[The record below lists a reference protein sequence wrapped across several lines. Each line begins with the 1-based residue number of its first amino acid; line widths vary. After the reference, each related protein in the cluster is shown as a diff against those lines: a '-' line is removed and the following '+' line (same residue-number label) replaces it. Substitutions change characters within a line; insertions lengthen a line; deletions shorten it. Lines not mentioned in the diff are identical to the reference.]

1 MNDQKCREFI
11 EKLLKDLWAARTEAE
26 ENSGVFPGTKV
37 KQARA
42 EASTAQWF
50 ANKLGSANIKYSKM
64 QPKDLPDAGAHVERS
79 GGVNTIWLDPHG
91 AGGDRSLDL
100 IHETF
105 HIDPPGFSD
114 IDIANTFMKT
124 AKSASEASASS
135 WWSHHVDDN
144 CGGQKKQ

>member
-1 MNDQKCREFI
+1 MVCRQA
-11 EKLLKDLWAARTEAE
+11 KQRKHQVL
-26 ENSGVFPGTKV
+26 ENATKG
-37 KQARA
+37 
-42 EASTAQWF
+42 F
-50 ANKLGSANIKYSKM
+50 
-64 QPKDLPDAGAHVERS
+64 AHVEGS

-114 IDIANTFMKT
+114 IDIAHTFMKT
-124 AKSASEASASS
+124 AKFASEASASS